1 MAIDQR
7 STSKAAATEANERRK
22 QAFVVLLGIA
32 LCVVLY
38 IQFVPSNDE
47 SSQAS
52 PDAADV
58 TQETPI
64 PTVSDVPLAM
74 TWSPSL
80 TREYP
85 SISLP
90 SKTIEEIVLRQPI
103 RAAAAKETRL
113 ASEAMTEPLIVSAI
127 YATPKRSAAIVG
139 TSIVRDGDKLPDGRR
154 LVAASPR
161 GLQTQIKA
169 SVSADDRQ

>member
-32 LCVVLY
+32 LSVVLY
-38 IQFVPSNDE
+38 IQFGPSNE
-47 SSQAS
+47 EVSQAS
-52 PDAADV
+52 PDAANV

-64 PTVSDVPLAM
+64 PTASNVPLAM

-90 SKTIEEIVLRQPI
+90 SRTIEEIVLRQPM
-103 RAAAAKETRL
+103 RAATAKETLL
-113 ASEAMTEPLIVSAI
+113 ASESMIEPLIVTAI

-161 GLQTQIKA
+161 GLQTQGNAAI
-169 SVSADDRQ
+169 SADDRP